1 MEELQL
7 LLEQQSAHL
16 HSLSTTI
23 AEEQRILSEGFIE
36 ANQLHRVTE
45 QKTFLLSA
53 LDHAEK
59 KRQQL
64 NEMLKVNA
72 PYADHEILAVLWDQI
87 SQSVERIRD
96 LNAHN
101 GFLLDQHIELNS
113 QAIAFLK
120 SHHSPSLYGADGQA
134 RHNSTLSGH
143 KISV

>member
-16 HSLSTTI
+16 NLLSQTM

-36 ANQLHRVTE
+36 VNHLHRVTE

-53 LDHAEK
+53 LDHAER

-64 NEMLKVNA
+64 NDTLKINA
-72 PYADHEILAVLWDQI
+72 PYANHKRLAVLWSQI
-87 SQSVERIRD
+87 SQSVEHIRD
-96 LNAHN
+96 LNSHN
-101 GFLLDQHIELNS
+101 GFLLEQHIALNS
-113 QAIAFLK
+113 KAIAFLK
-120 SHHSPSLYGADGQA
+120 THHSPSFYGADGQA
-134 RHNSTLSGH
+134 RRHSALSGH

>member
-16 HSLSTTI
+16 NSLSITM

-36 ANQLHRVTE
+36 ANHLHRVTE

-53 LDHAEK
+53 LDHSER

-64 NEMLKVNA
+64 NETLKVSA
-72 PYADHEILAVLWDQI
+72 PYADHEILVVLWDQI
-87 SQSVERIRD
+87 SQTVERIRD

-101 GFLLDQHIELNS
+101 GFLLEQHIDQNS

-120 SHHSPSLYGADGQA
+120 SHHSPSFYGADGQA
-134 RHNSTLSGH
+134 RRNSALSGH

>member
-16 HSLSTTI
+16 HSLSTTM

-53 LDHAEK
+53 LDHAER

-64 NEMLKVNA
+64 NETLKVNA

-134 RHNSTLSGH
+134 RHNSALSGH

>member
-16 HSLSTTI
+16 NSLSHTM
-23 AEEQRILSEGFIE
+23 AEEQRILCEGFIE
-36 ANQLHRVTE
+36 ANHLHRVTE
-45 QKTFLLSA
+45 QKAFLLSA
-53 LDHAEK
+53 LDHAER

-64 NEMLKVNA
+64 NETLKINE
-72 PYADHEILAVLWDQI
+72 PYADHERLAILWEQI
-87 SQSVERIRD
+87 GQTVERIRD

-113 QAIAFLK
+113 KAIAFLK

-134 RHNSTLSGH
+134 RHNSALSGH

>member
-1 MEELQL
+1 MKELQL

-16 HSLSTTI
+16 NSLSQTM

-36 ANQLHRVTE
+36 ANHLHRVTE

-53 LDHAEK
+53 LDHAER

-64 NEMLKVNA
+64 NETLKINV
-72 PYADHEILAVLWDQI
+72 PYADYERLAVLWGQI
-87 SQSVERIRD
+87 SQSIERIRD
-96 LNAHN
+96 LNSHN

-113 QAIAFLK
+113 KAIAFLK

-134 RHNSTLSGH
+134 RHNSALSGH

>member
-1 MEELQL
+1 MKELQL

-16 HSLSTTI
+16 NSLSQTM

-36 ANQLHRVTE
+36 ANHLHRVTE

-53 LDHAEK
+53 LDHAER

-64 NEMLKVNA
+64 NETLKIDV
-72 PYADHEILAVLWDQI
+72 PYADCERLAVLWGQI
-87 SQSVERIRD
+87 SQSIKRIRD
-96 LNAHN
+96 LNSHN

-113 QAIAFLK
+113 KAIAFLK

-134 RHNSTLSGH
+134 RHNSALSGH

>member
-16 HSLSTTI
+16 HSLSTTM
-23 AEEQRILSEGFIE
+23 AEEQRILNEGFIE
-36 ANQLHRVTE
+36 ANHLHRVTE

-53 LDHAEK
+53 LDHAER

-64 NEMLKVNA
+64 NGTLKVSA

-96 LNAHN
+96 LNTHN

-134 RHNSTLSGH
+134 RHNSALSGH

>member
-7 LLEQQSAHL
+7 LLEQQNVHL
-16 HSLSTTI
+16 NSLSNTM

-36 ANQLHRVTE
+36 ANHLHRVTE
-45 QKTFLLSA
+45 QKTFFLSA
-53 LDHAEK
+53 LDHAERR
-59 KRQQL
+59 RQQL
-64 NEMLKVNA
+64 NETRKVNA
-72 PYADHEILAVLWDQI
+72 PYSSHEILAVLWDQI
-87 SQSVERIRD
+87 SQTVERIRN
-96 LNAHN
+96 LNVHN

-134 RHNSTLSGH
+134 HHNTTLSGH

>member
-16 HSLSTTI
+16 NSLAITI
-23 AEEQRILSEGFIE
+23 AEEQRILSEGFID
-36 ANQLHRVTE
+36 ANHLHRVTE
-45 QKTFLLSA
+45 QKTFFLSA
-53 LDHAEK
+53 LDHAER

-64 NEMLKVNA
+64 NATLKISA
-72 PYADHEILAVLWDQI
+72 PYASHEILSVLWAQI
-87 SQSVERIRD
+87 SQTVERIRD
-96 LNAHN
+96 LNVHN
-101 GFLLDQHIELNS
+101 GFLLEQHLTLNS

-134 RHNSTLSGH
+134 RHNSALAGH

>member
-1 MEELQL
+1 MKELQL
-7 LLEQQSAHL
+7 LLEQQSAYL
-16 HSLSTTI
+16 NSLSQTM

-36 ANQLHRVTE
+36 ANHLHRVTE

-53 LDHAEK
+53 LDHAER

-64 NEMLKVNA
+64 NETLKINA
-72 PYADHEILAVLWDQI
+72 PYADYERLAVLWSQI
-87 SQSVERIRD
+87 SQTIERIHD
-96 LNAHN
+96 LNSHN

-113 QAIAFLK
+113 KAIAFLK

-134 RHNSTLSGH
+134 RHNSALSGH

>member
-16 HSLSTTI
+16 NSLSRTI

-36 ANQLHRVTE
+36 ANHLHRVTE

-53 LDHAEK
+53 LDHAER

-64 NEMLKVNA
+64 NETLKIKA
-72 PYADHEILAVLWDQI
+72 PYADHEILAVLWNQI
-87 SQSVERIRD
+87 SQTVERIRD

-113 QAIAFLK
+113 QAITFLK
-120 SHHSPSLYGADGQA
+120 NHHSPSLYGSDGQA
-134 RHNSTLSGH
+134 RHNSALSGH

>member
-16 HSLSTTI
+16 NSLSHTM

-36 ANQLHRVTE
+36 ANHLHRVTE

-53 LDHAEK
+53 LDHAER
-59 KRQQL
+59 KRQYL
-64 NEMLKVNA
+64 NETLKINA
-72 PYADHEILAVLWDQI
+72 PYAAYERLAVLWEQM
-87 SQSVERIRD
+87 SQTIERIRD

-101 GFLLDQHIELNS
+101 GLLLDQHVELNS
-113 QAIAFLK
+113 KAIAFLK

-134 RHNSTLSGH
+134 HRNSALSGH
-143 KISV
+143 KVSV

>member
-16 HSLSTTI
+16 NSLSQTM

-36 ANQLHRVTE
+36 ANHLHRVTE
-45 QKTFLLSA
+45 QKTFFLAA
-53 LDHAEK
+53 LDHAER

-64 NEMLKVNA
+64 SEMLKINA
-72 PYADHEILAVLWDQI
+72 PYAGHERLAILWSQI
-87 SQSVERIRD
+87 SQTVERIRN
-96 LNAHN
+96 LNVHN
-101 GFLLDQHIELNS
+101 GFLLNQHIELNS
-113 QAIAFLK
+113 KAIAFLK

-134 RHNSTLSGH
+134 RHNSALSGH

>member
-1 MEELQL
+1 MKELQL

-16 HSLSTTI
+16 NSLSQTM

-36 ANQLHRVTE
+36 ANHLHHVTE

-53 LDHAEK
+53 LDHAER

-64 NEMLKVNA
+64 NETLKINV
-72 PYADHEILAVLWDQI
+72 PYADYERLAVLWSQI
-87 SQSVERIRD
+87 SQTIERIRD
-96 LNAHN
+96 LNSHN

-113 QAIAFLK
+113 KAIAFLK

-134 RHNSTLSGH
+134 RHNSALSGH

>member
-16 HSLSTTI
+16 HSLSTTM

-36 ANQLHRVTE
+36 ANHLHRVTE

-53 LDHAEK
+53 LDHAER

-64 NEMLKVNA
+64 NETLKVNA

-113 QAIAFLK
+113 QAIAFFK
-120 SHHSPSLYGADGQA
+120 KPSQPFFLWC
-134 RHNSTLSGH
+134 
-143 KISV
+143 

>member
-16 HSLSTTI
+16 NSLSQTM

-36 ANQLHRVTE
+36 ANHLHRVTE

-53 LDHAEK
+53 LDHAER

-64 NEMLKVNA
+64 SETLRINA
-72 PYADHEILAVLWDQI
+72 PYADHERLAMLWEQI
-87 SQSVERIRD
+87 SQTAERIRD
-96 LNAHN
+96 LNTHN

-120 SHHSPSLYGADGQA
+120 SHHSPSFYGADGQA
-134 RHNSTLSGH
+134 RHNSALSGH

>member
-16 HSLSTTI
+16 NLLSQTM

-36 ANQLHRVTE
+36 ANHLHRITE

-53 LDHAEK
+53 LDHAER
-59 KRQQL
+59 KRQYL
-64 NEMLKVNA
+64 NETLRIKP
-72 PYADHEILAVLWDQI
+72 PYTRHERLAILWEQI
-87 SQSVERIRD
+87 NQTVERIRD

-101 GFLLDQHIELNS
+101 GFLLNQHVELNS
-113 QAIAFLK
+113 KAITFLK

-134 RHNSTLSGH
+134 RRNSALSGH

>member
-7 LLEQQSAHL
+7 LLEQQSARL

-53 LDHAEK
+53 LDHAER

-64 NEMLKVNA
+64 NETLKVNA

-87 SQSVERIRD
+87 SQSVERIRN

-113 QAIAFLK
+113 QAMAFLK

-134 RHNSTLSGH
+134 RHNSALSGH

>member
-16 HSLSTTI
+16 NSLSITM

-36 ANQLHRVTE
+36 ANHLHRVTE
-45 QKTFLLSA
+45 QKTFSLSA
-53 LDHAEK
+53 LDHAER

-64 NEMLKVNA
+64 NETLKVNA
-72 PYADHEILAVLWDQI
+72 PYADHDILAVLWDQI
-87 SQSVERIRD
+87 SLTVERIRD

-101 GFLLDQHIELNS
+101 GFLLEQHIEQNS

-120 SHHSPSLYGADGQA
+120 SHHSPSFYGADGQA
-134 RHNSTLSGH
+134 HRSSALSGH